1 MQSDNRPLANRKE
14 SFMSLHPHAVD
25 PIPEQTARI
34 ARAAF
39 RRGNPFMRMRDE
51 IGTLFTDEAF
61 APLFPARGRPVVSPW
76 RLALVCVMQ
85 YVESL
90 SDRQAAE
97 AVRARIDWKYAL
109 SLALDDPG
117 FDASVLSEFRT
128 RLVSGGLEQRMLDL
142 LLEHFRAHQL
152 LKARGKQRTDST
164 HVLAA
169 IRSVNRL
176 ECVGETMRAAL
187 NSLAVAA
194 PDWLRAHSDPQWID
208 RYGPRVDETRLPE
221 KPEAR
226 RELATAMA
234 ADGYRLLEAL
244 SAPDA
249 PVWLR
254 EVPAVQTLR
263 RVWIERFFRED
274 ERVEERGDAQGRPSS
289 AGMISSPY
297 DPDARYATK
306 RTTSWTGYKVHLSE
320 TCDDDLPRL
329 ITHVETAP
337 GPTADGDATPT
348 IHQALAAKDL
358 LPNLH
363 IVDTGYLD
371 AELLLAS
378 RDDYGV
384 ELLGPTRRDQRWQ
397 ARAKEGFGMAAFAID
412 WERRRA
418 TCPRGCESIQWDE
431 RTDVRGNASIYIRFA
446 KADCGPCPCRAQCT
460 KAPRRSIAI
469 RPRAQY
475 EALQA
480 RRAQQETE
488 AFAAAYARR
497 AGIEGTISQGVR
509 AFGLRRAKYIG
520 AAKTHLQHVLTAAAI
535 DFVRVAAWLDDV
547 PLATTRRSAFVTLMQ
562 PQPAA
567 A

>member
-1 MQSDNRPLANRKE
+1 
-14 SFMSLHPHAVD
+14 MSLHPHAVD
-25 PIPEQTARI
+25 PIPEATARI

-39 RRGNPFMRMRDE
+39 RRGSPFMRMRDE
-51 IGTLFTDEAF
+51 IGALFTDEEF
-61 APLFPARGRPVVSPW
+61 APLFPARGRAAESPW
-76 RLALVCVMQ
+76 RLALVSVMQ
-85 YVESL
+85 YVEGL
-90 SDRQAAE
+90 SDRQAAD
-97 AVRARIDWKYAL
+97 AVRARIDWKYSL
-109 SLALDDPG
+109 SLELADPG

-128 RLVSGGLEQRMLDL
+128 RLVSGGLEQRLLDTML
-142 LLEHFRAHQL
+142 ERFRAHKL
-152 LKARGKQRTDST
+152 LKERGKQRTDST

-169 IRSVNRL
+169 IRAVNRL
-176 ECVGETMRAAL
+176 ACVGETMRAAL

-194 PDWLRAHSDPQWID
+194 PVWLRAQSDPAWVD
-208 RYGPRVDETRLPE
+208 RYGPRVDDMRLPD

-226 RELATAMA
+226 RALAEAIA
-234 ADGYRLLEAL
+234 ADGYRLLEAVY
-244 SAPDA
+244 APDA
-249 PVWLR
+249 PVWVR

-263 RVWIERFFRED
+263 RVWVERYYRD
-274 ERVEERGDAQGRPSS
+274 SAGVRERGDEHGRPPS

-306 RTTSWTGYKVHLSE
+306 RSTSWTGYKVHLSE

-337 GPTADGDATPT
+337 APAADGDATPT
-348 IHQALAAKDL
+348 IHQALADKGL
-358 LPNLH
+358 PPNLH

-378 RDDYGV
+378 RADYGV

-397 ARAKEGFGMAAFAID
+397 ARAKEGFGMADFAVD

-418 TCPRGCESIQWDE
+418 TCPGGRESVQWDE
-431 RTDVRGNASIYIRFA
+431 RVDVRGNDSIYIRFS
-446 KADCGPCPCRAQCT
+446 KTDCGPCPLRAQCT
-460 KAPRRSIAI
+460 KAERRSIAI

-475 EALQA
+475 EALQE
-480 RRAQQETE
+480 RRTLQETA
-488 AFAAAYARR
+488 AFAAEYARR

-509 AFGLRRAKYIG
+509 AFDLRRAKYIG

-535 DFVRVAAWLDDV
+535 DFVRVAQWLDEV
-547 PLATTRRSAFVTLMQ
+547 PVAKTRRSSFVKLMN
-562 PQPAA
+562 PEPAA

>member
-1 MQSDNRPLANRKE
+1 
-14 SFMSLHPHAVD
+14 MSLHPHAVD
-25 PIPEQTARI
+25 PIPTDTVRI

-39 RRGNPFMRMRDE
+39 RRGSPFMRMRDE
-51 IGTLFTDEAF
+51 IGALFTDEEF
-61 APLFPARGRPVVSPW
+61 APLFPVRGRPVESPW
-76 RLALVCVMQ
+76 RLALVSVMQ
-85 YVESL
+85 YVEGL
-90 SDRQAAE
+90 SDRQAAD
-97 AVRARIDWKYAL
+97 AVRARIDWKYSL
-109 SLALDDPG
+109 SLELADPG

-128 RLVSGGLEQRMLDL
+128 RLVSGGLEQQMLDTML
-142 LLEHFRAHQL
+142 AHFRTHKL
-152 LKARGKQRTDST
+152 LKERGKQRTDST

-169 IRSVNRL
+169 IRAVNRL

-194 PDWLRAHSDPQWID
+194 PAWLRTRSDPVWVD
-208 RYGPRVDETRLPE
+208 RYGPRVDDTRLPD

-226 RELATAMA
+226 RALAEVVAS
-234 ADGYRLLEAL
+234 DGYRLLEAVY
-244 SAPDA
+244 APDA
-249 PVWLR
+249 PAWLR

-263 RVWIERFFRED
+263 RVWIERFYRDGEG
-274 ERVEERGDAQGRPSS
+274 VHERGDAHGRPPS

-306 RTTSWTGYKVHLSE
+306 RSTSWTGYKVHLSE

-337 GPTADGDATPT
+337 GPAADGDATPT
-348 IHQALAAKDL
+348 IHRALADKG
-358 LPNLH
+358 LPPALH

-378 RDDYGV
+378 RKDYGV

-397 ARAKEGFGMAAFAID
+397 ARAKEGFGMAAFTVD

-418 TCPRGCESIQWDE
+418 TCPRGRESIQWKE
-431 RTDVRGNASIYIRFA
+431 RVDVRGNDSIYIRFA

-460 KAPRRSIAI
+460 KADRRSIAI

-475 EALQA
+475 EALQE
-480 RRAQQETE
+480 RRARQETD
-488 AFAAAYARR
+488 AFSEEYARR

-520 AAKTHLQHVLTAAAI
+520 AAKTHLQHVLTAAAV
-535 DFVRVAAWLDDV
+535 DFVRVAQWLDDV
-547 PLATTRRSAFVTLMQ
+547 PLAKTRRSSFVKLMQ
-562 PQPAA
+562 PELAA

>member
-1 MQSDNRPLANRKE
+1 
-14 SFMSLHPHAVD
+14 MSLHLHTID

-39 RRGNPFMRMRDE
+39 RCGNPFMRMRDE

-85 YVESL
+85 YVEGL

-97 AVRARIDWKYAL
+97 GVRARIDWKYSL

-142 LLEHFRAHQL
+142 MLEHFRAHQL

-169 IRSVNRL
+169 IRAVNRL

-194 PDWLRAHSDPQWID
+194 PDWLRAHSDPVWVD
-208 RYGPRVDETRLPE
+208 RYGPRVDDTRLPE

-226 RELATAMA
+226 RELAKTVA
-234 ADGYRLLEAL
+234 ADGYRLMEAL

-254 EVPAVQTLR
+254 EIPAVQTLR
-263 RVWIERFFRED
+263 RVWIERFSRED
-274 ERVEERGDAQGRPSS
+274 EGVEERGDAQGRPSS
-289 AGMISSPY
+289 AGMISSPD

-306 RTTSWTGYKVHLSE
+306 RTTAWTGDKVHLSE
-320 TCDDDLPRL
+320 TCDDDLPHL

-337 GPTADGDATPT
+337 HTASSDG
-348 IHQALAAKDL
+348 
-358 LPNLH
+358 LH
-363 IVDTGYLD
+363 ISFISV
-371 AELLLAS
+371 
-378 RDDYGV
+378 
-384 ELLGPTRRDQRWQ
+384 
-397 ARAKEGFGMAAFAID
+397 
-412 WERRRA
+412 
-418 TCPRGCESIQWDE
+418 
-431 RTDVRGNASIYIRFA
+431 
-446 KADCGPCPCRAQCT
+446 
-460 KAPRRSIAI
+460 
-469 RPRAQY
+469 
-475 EALQA
+475 
-480 RRAQQETE
+480 TE
-488 AFAAAYARR
+488 
-497 AGIEGTISQGVR
+497 I
-509 AFGLRRAKYIG
+509 
-520 AAKTHLQHVLTAAAI
+520 
-535 DFVRVAAWLDDV
+535 
-547 PLATTRRSAFVTLMQ
+547 
-562 PQPAA
+562 
-567 A
+567 

>member
-1 MQSDNRPLANRKE
+1 MLRPE
-14 SFMSLHPHAVD
+14 
-25 PIPEQTARI
+25 PISPVPEETTRV

-39 RRGNPFMRMRDE
+39 RKGNFYMRMRDE
-51 IGTLFTDEAF
+51 LGALYTDADFTTLF
-61 APLFPARGRPVVSPW
+61 PGHGRPAETPW
-76 RLALVCVMQ
+76 RLALVTVMQ
-85 YVESL
+85 YVEGL
-90 SDRQAAE
+90 SDQQTAD
-97 AVRARIDWKYAL
+97 AVRARIDWKYSL
-109 SLALDDPG
+109 SLELADPG

-128 RLVSGGLEQRMLDL
+128 RLVSGGLEQQMLDTML
-142 LLEHFRAHQL
+142 AHFRAHKL
-152 LKARGKQRTDST
+152 LKERGKQRTDLT

-169 IRSVNRL
+169 IRAVNRL
-176 ECVGETMRAAL
+176 ACVGETMRAAL
-187 NSLAVAA
+187 NRLAVAA
-194 PDWLRAHSDPQWID
+194 PAWLRPRSDPVWVD
-208 RYGPRVDETRLPE
+208 RYGPRVDDTRLPD

-226 RELATAMA
+226 RALAEVIAS
-234 ADGYRLLEAL
+234 DGYRLLEAVY
-244 SAPDA
+244 APDA
-249 PVWLR
+249 PAWLR

-263 RVWIERFFRED
+263 RVWIERFYRDGEGVH
-274 ERVEERGDAQGRPSS
+274 ERDDAHGRPPS

-306 RTTSWTGYKVHLSE
+306 RSTSWTGYKVHLSE

-337 GPTADGDATPT
+337 GPAADGDATPT
-348 IHQALAAKDL
+348 IHRALADKG
-358 LPNLH
+358 LPPALH

-378 RDDYGV
+378 RTDYGV

-397 ARAKEGFGMAAFAID
+397 ARAKEGFGMAAFTVD

-418 TCPRGCESIQWDE
+418 TCPRGRESIQWKE
-431 RTDVRGNASIYIRFA
+431 RVDVRGNDSIYIRFA

-460 KAPRRSIAI
+460 KADRRSIAI

-475 EALQA
+475 EALQE
-480 RRAQQETE
+480 RRARQETD
-488 AFAAAYARR
+488 AFSEEYARR

-520 AAKTHLQHVLTAAAI
+520 AAKTHLQHVLTAAAV
-535 DFVRVAAWLDDV
+535 DFVRVAQWLDDV
-547 PLATTRRSAFVTLMQ
+547 PLAKTRRSSFVKLMQ
-562 PQPAA
+562 PELAA

>member
-1 MQSDNRPLANRKE
+1 
-14 SFMSLHPHAVD
+14 MSLHLHTID

-39 RRGNPFMRMRDE
+39 RCGNPFMRMRDE
-51 IGTLFTDEAF
+51 IGTLFTDETF

-85 YVESL
+85 YVEGL

-97 AVRARIDWKYAL
+97 GVRARIDWKYSL

-117 FDASVLSEFRT
+117 FDASVLAAFRT

-142 LLEHFRAHQL
+142 MLEHFRAHQL

-169 IRSVNRL
+169 IRAVNRL

-187 NSLAVAA
+187 NSLAVVA
-194 PDWLRAHSDPQWID
+194 PDWLRAHSDPEWVD

-226 RELATAMA
+226 RELAQVIA
-234 ADGYRLLEAL
+234 ADGYRLMEAI

-249 PVWLR
+249 PAWLH
-254 EVPAVQTLR
+254 EIPAVQTLR
-263 RVWIERFFRED
+263 RVWIERFSRED
-274 ERVEERGDAQGRPSS
+274 EGVDERGDAQGRPPS

-306 RTTSWTGYKVHLSE
+306 RTTAWTGYKVHLSE
-320 TCDDDLPRL
+320 TCDDDLPHL

-337 GPTADGDATPT
+337 GPTADGDATPA

-358 LPNLH
+358 LPSLH
-363 IVDTGYLD
+363 IVDTAYLD

-418 TCPRGCESIQWDE
+418 RCPRGCESIQWDE

-446 KADCGPCPCRAQCT
+446 KVDCGPCPCRAQCT
-460 KAPRRSIAI
+460 KAARRSIAI

-475 EALQA
+475 EALQE

-488 AFAAAYARR
+488 AFAAEYARR

-520 AAKTHLQHVLTAAAI
+520 TAKTHLQHILTAAAI
-535 DFVRVAAWLDDV
+535 DFVRVAAWLDDM

>member
-1 MQSDNRPLANRKE
+1 
-14 SFMSLHPHAVD
+14 MSLHPHTVD
-25 PIPEQTARI
+25 PVPAQTAQI

-39 RRGNPFMRMRDE
+39 RRGNPVMRMRDE
-51 IGTLFTDEAF
+51 IGTLFTDAAF
-61 APLFPARGRPVVSPW
+61 APLFPVRGRPVVSPW
-76 RLALVCVMQ
+76 RLALVCVLQ
-85 YVESL
+85 YVAGL

-128 RLVSGGLEQRMLDL
+128 RLVCGGLEQRLLDL
-142 LLEHFRAHQL
+142 MLEHFRAHKL

-169 IRSVNRL
+169 IRAVNRL

-187 NSLAVAA
+187 NNLAVVA
-194 PDWLRAHSDPQWID
+194 PDWLRAHSDPEWID
-208 RYGPRVDETRLPE
+208 RYGPRIDDSRLPE
-221 KPEAR
+221 KPTAR
-226 RELATAMA
+226 QELAKLIA
-234 ADGYRLLEAL
+234 ADGYRLMAAIH
-244 SAPDA
+244 APDA
-249 PVWLR
+249 PAWLR

-263 RVWIERFFRED
+263 RVWIERFIRED
-274 ERVEERGDAQGRPSS
+274 ERVEERDNAQGRPPS

-337 GPTADGDATPT
+337 GPAADGDATPT
-348 IHQALAAKDL
+348 IHHALAAKDL
-358 LPNLH
+358 LPDLH

-378 RDDYGV
+378 RNDYGV

-418 TCPRGCESIQWDE
+418 ICPRGCTSIQWDE
-431 RTDVRGNASIYIRFA
+431 RTDVRGNASIHIRFA
-446 KADCGPCPCRAQCT
+446 RADCSSCPCRAQCT

-469 RPRAQY
+469 CPRAQY
-475 EALQA
+475 EALQG
-480 RRAQQETE
+480 RRAEQETE
-488 AFAAAYARR
+488 AFAAEYARR

-509 AFGLRRAKYIG
+509 AFGLRRARYIG
-520 AAKTHLQHVLTAAAI
+520 TAKTHLQHILTAAAI

-547 PLATTRRSAFVTLMQ
+547 PLARTRRSAFVTLMQ

>member
-1 MQSDNRPLANRKE
+1 
-14 SFMSLHPHAVD
+14 MSLHPHTID
-25 PIPEQTARI
+25 PIPEQTTCI

-39 RRGNPFMRMRDE
+39 RRSNSFRRMRDE

-85 YVESL
+85 YVEGL

-97 AVRARIDWKYAL
+97 AVRARIDWKYSL
-109 SLALDDPG
+109 SLTLEDPG

-128 RLVSGGLEQRMLDL
+128 RLVSGGQEQRLLDL
-142 LLEHFRAHQL
+142 MLEHFRAHKL
-152 LKARGKQRTDST
+152 LKAHGKQRTDST

-169 IRSVNRL
+169 IRAVNRL

-187 NSLAVAA
+187 NSLAVVT
-194 PDWLRAHSDPQWID
+194 PDWLRAHSDPEWVE
-208 RYGPRVDETRLPE
+208 RYGPRVDDTRLPE

-226 RELATAMA
+226 RVLAAAIA
-234 ADGYRLLEAL
+234 ADGYRLLEAIY
-244 SAPDA
+244 APDA
-249 PVWLR
+249 PAWLH

-263 RVWIERFFRED
+263 QVWIERFYRED
-274 ERVEERGDAQGRPSS
+274 ERVDERGEAQGRPPS

-320 TCDDDLPRL
+320 TCDDNLPRL

-337 GPTADGDATPT
+337 GPTADGDATPR
-348 IHQALAAKDL
+348 IHHALAAKDL
-358 LPNLH
+358 LPDLH

-371 AELLLAS
+371 AALLLAS

-418 TCPRGCESIQWDE
+418 RCPRGCESIQWDE
-431 RTDVRGNASIYIRFA
+431 RSDVRGNASIYIRFA

-460 KAPRRSIAI
+460 NAARRSIAI

-480 RRAQQETE
+480 QRAQQETA
-488 AFAAAYARR
+488 AFAAEYARR

-520 AAKTHLQHVLTAAAI
+520 AAKTHLQHILTAAAI
-535 DFVRVAAWLDDV
+535 DFVRVAEWLDDAS
-547 PLATTRRSAFVTLMQ
+547 LAKTRRSAFVTLMQ
-562 PQPAA
+562 PLAA
-567 A
+567 AA

>member
-1 MQSDNRPLANRKE
+1 ME
-14 SFMSLHPHAVD
+14 GIMSLHPHAID

-39 RRGNPFMRMRDE
+39 RRGNSFMRMRDE

-61 APLFPARGRPVVSPW
+61 APVFPARGRPVVSPW

-97 AVRARIDWKYAL
+97 AVRARIDWKYSL

-128 RLVSGGLEQRMLDL
+128 RLVSGGLEEQMLDL
-142 LLEHFRAHQL
+142 MLEHFRAHKL

-169 IRSVNRL
+169 IRAVNRL

-187 NSLAVAA
+187 NCLAVAA
-194 PDWLRAHSDPQWID
+194 PDWLRAHSDPEWID
-208 RYGPRVDETRLPE
+208 RYGPRIDDARLPE
-221 KPEAR
+221 KPAAR
-226 RELATAMA
+226 RELAQTIA
-234 ADGYRLLEAL
+234 ADGYRLMAAIY
-244 SAPDA
+244 APDA
-249 PVWLR
+249 PDWLR

-263 RVWIERFFRED
+263 RVWIERFLRVD
-274 ERVEERGDAQGRPSS
+274 EQVEERGDASGRPPS

-320 TCDDDLPRL
+320 TCDDDMPRL

-337 GPTADGDATPT
+337 GPAADGDATPT
-348 IHQALAAKDL
+348 IHHALAAKDL
-358 LPNLH
+358 LPELH

-378 RDDYGV
+378 RDDYKV

-412 WERRRA
+412 WERQRA
-418 TCPRGCESIQWDE
+418 ICPRGCASIQWDE

-446 KADCGPCPCRAQCT
+446 KTDCVPCPCHSQCT

-475 EALQA
+475 EALQG
-480 RRAQQETE
+480 RRAEQETE
-488 AFAAAYARR
+488 GFAAEYARR

-520 AAKTHLQHVLTAAAI
+520 AAKTHLQHILTAAAI

-547 PLATTRRSAFVTLMQ
+547 PLAGTRRSSFVTLMQ